1 MFLFL
6 LASCGKRTI
15 VVEQQLNEEV
25 VIYPDYK
32 EVTIPANIAPLN
44 ISLLDL
50 DDAQLIID
58 KNSKSITIPL
68 NSDLANNNKV
78 LNFYKSTFNQIIEY
92 KNDFDFGNP
101 LNKKSGI
108 SGEAYIYEL
117 LLSSGNYKRVKWQM
131 LSEDCSG
138 ETFEYNG
145 KIYNIK
151 PDDSH
156 YDILV
161 ETYDNHKIYIE
172 VKSTKKKFGKKVPFY
187 LSQKQI
193 EMISSIKSSDKY
205 VLAVVFDVNIQPKHF
220 FMVLNDNLDKN
231 I

>member
-1 MFLFL
+1 
-6 LASCGKRTI
+6 
-15 VVEQQLNEEV
+15 
-25 VIYPDYK
+25 
-32 EVTIPANIAPLN
+32 
-44 ISLLDL
+44 
-50 DDAQLIID
+50 
-58 KNSKSITIPL
+58 
-68 NSDLANNNKV
+68 
-78 LNFYKSTFNQIIEY
+78 
-92 KNDFDFGNP
+92 
-101 LNKKSGI
+101 
-108 SGEAYIYEL
+108 
-117 LLSSGNYKRVKWQM
+117 M
-131 LSEDCSG
+131 LSQDYSG

-145 KIYNIK
+145 KVYNIK

-172 VKSTKKKFGKKVPFY
+172 VKSTKKKLGKKVPFY

-193 EMISSIKSSDKY
+193 EMISSIKSPDKY